1 MLECLASV
9 YEDSISIFV
18 CFELHGSRELREPR
32 YMQQEG
38 ASADAARQSN
48 HVGQVRGGAGPCF
61 SMLQRQ
67 PLNNSFRFW
76 KFNV

>member
-18 CFELHGSRELREPR
+18 CIELHGSRELREPR

-38 ASADAARQSN
+38 ASADQLDN
-48 HVGQVRGGAGPCF
+48 PIT
-61 SMLQRQ
+61 
-67 PLNNSFRFW
+67 
-76 KFNV
+76 